1 MNGGRGEYAPRLDRS
16 KGYGCEMTMNIAV
29 AQSGGPTCAINAS
42 LVGVYKAG
50 ANSEK
55 IDRILGS
62 FNGIEGIIEE
72 RFTDLSEK
80 LCDSVNYELLKRTPS
95 AVLGSCRR
103 KLPDYHENPEMYEQI
118 TASLR
123 RNDIGMFFYIGGNDS
138 MDTVHKLSAYFDSV
152 GCDIRVMGVPKT
164 IDNDLC
170 RMDHTP
176 GYGSAAKFVAT
187 SMWEMIRDCTVYEL
201 DSVLIVEIMGR
212 DTGWLTA
219 AAALPRLLGCDAPH
233 LVYLPEVEFSADKFI
248 NDVCA
253 ALEKSRTVIVAVSEG
268 VELDGLDDF
277 QSGKVDN
284 FGHKYLSGI
293 GKCLE
298 ELVRSRLGVKV
309 RSVELN
315 ILQRCAAHIASETDL
330 TEAESLGTVAVKAAA
345 AGKSGMVSAILGRYD
360 AEYIPNYGI
369 VPVCDVA
376 NNIKYVPR
384 EWINEQGNN
393 VLPAALEY
401 IRPLIQGEPTILTEG
416 GLPRHFSIKE

>member
-1 MNGGRGEYAPRLDRS
+1 MNVV
-16 KGYGCEMTMNIAV
+16 V
-29 AQSGGPTCAINAS
+29 AQSGGPTAVINAS
-42 LVGVYKAG
+42 LLGVYRQARLWDKVD
-50 ANSEK
+50 
-55 IDRILGS
+55 IVYGS
-62 FNGIEGIIEE
+62 LNGIEGILNDRLVNLNEQLA
-72 RFTDLSEK
+72 TDEQQA
-80 LCDSVNYELLKRTPS
+80 LLRQTPS
-95 AVLGSCRR
+95 AALRSCRY
-103 KLPDYHENPEMYEQI
+103 KLPTVEKAPEVYEQI
-118 TASLR
+118 RATLEKH
-123 RNDIGMFFYIGGNDS
+123 DIGAFFYIGGNDS
-138 MDTVHKLSAYFDSV
+138 MDTVDKLSAYFASVDSP
-152 GCDIRVMGVPKT
+152 IRVMGVPKT

-170 RMDHTP
+170 LMDHTP

-219 AAALPRLLGCDAPH
+219 SAALPRLFGCDAPH
-233 LVYLPEVEFSADKFI
+233 LVYLPEVEFTADRFI
-248 NDVCA
+248 NDVREA
-253 ALEKSRTVIVAVSEG
+253 QKKSRTVIVAVSEG
-268 VELDGLDDF
+268 VELEGLDDF

-298 ELVRSRLGVKV
+298 ELVRDRIGCKV

-330 TEAESLGTVAVKAAA
+330 TEAESLGMVSVKAAA
-345 AGKSGMVSAILGRYD
+345 QGHTGMVSAIVSRYE

-376 NNIKYVPR
+376 NKIKYVPR
-384 EWINEQGNN
+384 EWINEAGND

-401 IRPLIQGEPTILTEG
+401 IQPLIVGEPAIATEN
-416 GLPRHFSIKE
+416 GLARHFIIKE